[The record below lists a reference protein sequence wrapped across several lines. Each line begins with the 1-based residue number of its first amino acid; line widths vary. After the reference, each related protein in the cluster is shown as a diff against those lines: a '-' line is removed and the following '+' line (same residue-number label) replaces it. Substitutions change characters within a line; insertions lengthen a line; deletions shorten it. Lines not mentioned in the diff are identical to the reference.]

1 MRRKH
6 LDQTLNEKIERYQN
20 NINTIAIAKITK
32 IDNSK
37 MMCSIKLLDMPE
49 ILGTRDEVEEID
61 NVPIKPLF
69 WSGSVQSNA
78 PINVGDKVIVIAG
91 KDKGKE
97 GKIIAKKGEKV
108 FVEGVN
114 MVKKHVKPNGQ
125 DQNGGIIDK
134 EAAIHVSNV
143 MMIDPKTK
151 KRTRIAKELD
161 KDGKKVRISS
171 KSKSKLD

>member
-1 MRRKH
+1 MNFK
-6 LDQTLNEKIERYQN
+6 T
-20 NINTIAIAKITK
+20 
-32 IDNSK
+32 
-37 MMCSIKLLDMPE
+37 
-49 ILGTRDEVEEID
+49 
-61 NVPIKPLF
+61 
-69 WSGSVQSNA
+69 
-78 PINVGDKVIVIAG
+78 GDKVVVIAG

-108 FVEGVN
+108 FVEGIN

-143 MMIDPKTK
+143 MIIDPKTK
-151 KRTRIAKELD
+151 KRTRIAKQIN
-161 KDGKKVRISS
+161 KDGKKVRVSS